1 MNTLALRC
9 SGLVH
14 VYRVSGTDVAALRG
28 VDLEI
33 EPGQSVAVL
42 GPSGSGKS
50 TLLQIVA
57 GIMRPSAGR
66 VEVFGKDLA
75 TASRREIDRIRARSL
90 GILLQ
95 GSASNLL
102 LHETATENVGVR
114 GHGAGRAGIGACRAR
129 LGGTGRRPS
138 ADRRISAPASSRS
151 SLSRSR

>member
-102 LHETATENVGVR
+102 LHETATENVGFV
-114 GHGAGRAGIGACRAR
+114 A
-129 LGGTGRRPS
+129 TGPAEQASGLAVLTSEGLADDRR
-138 ADRRISAPASSRS
+138 ADR
-151 SLSRSR
+151 